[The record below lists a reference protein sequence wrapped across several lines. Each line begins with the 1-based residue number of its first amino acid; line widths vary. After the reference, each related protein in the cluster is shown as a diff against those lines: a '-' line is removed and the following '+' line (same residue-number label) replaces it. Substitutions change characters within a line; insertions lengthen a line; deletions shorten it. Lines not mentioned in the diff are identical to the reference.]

1 MLINACTV
9 VQYIFNRDNVNNCL
23 RTFVHVKLLDR
34 IYCFYQKLDRW
45 DVVWFRG
52 NIFPSFFHG
61 KRGSRYDWY
70 PPPPPQLVPM
80 SSRGVFVRKAREVC
94 IGTRKRVC
102 FTRPI
107 EFSPRARHGCAHSAG
122 KRTAKLYTV
131 KLKSA
136 HVRAVTLRD
145 AVALRGVCRCGGAGR
160 TRRVNHHRL
169 LSSAVSRVTVLRTDL
184 KL

>member
-9 VQYIFNRDNVNNCL
+9 VQYIFNRDNVNNCS

-34 IYCFYQKLDRW
+34 IYCFYWKLDRW
-45 DVVWFRG
+45 DVVRFRE
-52 NIFPSFFHG
+52 NIFPSSFQWNAD
-61 KRGSRYDWY
+61 RGSIDTLAR
-70 PPPPPQLVPM
+70 QLVPT
-80 SSRGVFVRKAREVC
+80 SSRGVSVRVVESPRNVHWYS
-94 IGTRKRVC
+94 KRVC

-136 HVRAVTLRD
+136 HVRAWPYGCAGRRRR
-145 AVALRGVCRCGGAGR
+145 ACRCVGAGR

-169 LSSAVSRVTVLRTDL
+169 LSSAVSRVTVFRTDL